1 MSHCIDFG
9 LKSELK
15 GCEHGVRCSP
25 YTYSDNDLIRWKWAA
40 CSITR
45 PHPFGPSSAFSHPP
59 LSLYFAFPFFTHTHR
74 HTLLFSVLP
83 HSMSYC
89 SFLRVSTFYSRPLGL
104 LLPLLFSELW
114 LLLHIKQERCPV
126 MWPDV
131 PRLPYTTLC
140 AACVG
145 WIGQCLP
152 RPPWA
157 P

>member
-1 MSHCIDFG
+1 M
-9 LKSELK
+9 
-15 GCEHGVRCSP
+15 GCLLNNTSSP
-25 YTYSDNDLIRWKWAA
+25 FWSFVSLFSSPSLTLL
-40 CSITR
+40 CLSI
-45 PHPFGPSSAFSHPP
+45 
-59 LSLYFAFPFFTHTHR
+59 LDTHT

-152 RPPWA
+152 RPLGPRSDPAALRERFAVDAVTHRKVSQRRIWCFKLQNST
-157 P
+157 